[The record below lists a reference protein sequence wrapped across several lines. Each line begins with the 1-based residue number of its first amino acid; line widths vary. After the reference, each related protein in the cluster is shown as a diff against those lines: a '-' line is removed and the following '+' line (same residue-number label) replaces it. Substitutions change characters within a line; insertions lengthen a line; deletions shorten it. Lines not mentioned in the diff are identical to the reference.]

1 MPDFK
6 AILYTLEND
15 VAWVTMNRP
24 EQRNAMNAEM
34 RDELIGVLTDA
45 RTNAD
50 IRAVVLTG
58 TRQRASAPA
67 PICPARA
74 GKGRPGPGASR
85 EVMKS
90 SSQRLIR
97 ALWDLEK
104 PVVAA
109 VNGVAAGLGSHLAFA
124 SDFVIAAARRASSR
138 SSCAAASPSTPAGAF
153 LLPRLVGLQKA
164 KEMVFFGDDLSAEDA
179 QRFGLVSKVVPAD
192 QLEATAREWAER
204 LAKGPT
210 FAIGMSKRLLEPL
223 ARVVVRNR
231 ARRRSHGADAGDAVR
246 RHARRHDGLHGAAH
260 AAVQRTVKTCSC
272 SCSCSCW

>member
-6 AILYTLEND
+6 ALLYKIEND

-24 EQRNAMNAEM
+24 EQRNAVNAEM

-45 RTNAD
+45 RTNAA
-50 IRAVVLTG
+50 IRAVVLTA
-58 TRQRASAPA
+58 T
-67 PICPARA
+67 
-74 GKGRPGPGASR
+74 GKGFCTGADLSGPRGQGPTGPGAGR
-85 EVMKS
+85 ELMKS

-124 SDFVIAAARRASSR
+124 SDFVIASSAARFIEVFVRRGIAVD
-138 SSCAAASPSTPAGAF
+138 AGGAF

-164 KEMVFFGDDLSAEDA
+164 KELVFFGDDLSAEDA
-179 QRFGLVSKVVPAD
+179 QRCGLVSKVVPPAE
-192 QLEATAREWAER
+192 LEAAAREWAER

-210 FAIGMSKRLLEPL
+210 FAIGMSKRLL
-223 ARVVVRNR
+223 NR
-231 ARRRSHGADAGDAVR
+231 SLESSLETALEEEAMAQMLTTQSEDTREGMTAFMERRAPQFKG
-246 RHARRHDGLHGAAH
+246 
-260 AAVQRTVKTCSC
+260 K
-272 SCSCSCW
+272 

>member
-34 RDELIGVLTDA
+34 RDEIIGVLTDA
-45 RTNAD
+45 RTNAA
-50 IRAVVLTG
+50 IRAVVLTA
-58 TRQRASAPA
+58 T
-67 PICPARA
+67 
-74 GKGRPGPGASR
+74 GKGFCTGADLSGPRGQAPSGPGAGR
-85 EVMKS
+85 ELMKS

-97 ALWDLEK
+97 ALWELEK

-124 SDFVIAAARRASSR
+124 SDFVIASSAARFIEVFVRRGIAVD
-138 SSCAAASPSTPAGAF
+138 AAGAF

-164 KEMVFFGDDLSAEDA
+164 KQMVFFGDDMSAEEA
-179 QRFGLVSKVVPAD
+179 ERCGLVSKVVAPE
-192 QLEATAREWAER
+192 QLEAAARDWAER

-210 FAIGMSKRLLEPL
+210 FAIGMSKRLL
-223 ARVVVRNR
+223 NR
-231 ARRRSHGADAGDAVR
+231 SLESSLETALEEEAMAQMLVTQSEDTREGMTAFMERRAPGFKGR
-246 RHARRHDGLHGAAH
+246 
-260 AAVQRTVKTCSC
+260 
-272 SCSCSCW
+272 

>member
-6 AILYTLEND
+6 AILYKLEND

-24 EQRNAMNAEM
+24 EQRNAVNAEM

-45 RTNAD
+45 RTNAA
-50 IRAVVLTG
+50 IRAVVLTA
-58 TRQRASAPA
+58 T
-67 PICPARA
+67 
-74 GKGRPGPGASR
+74 GKGFCTGADLSGPRGQGPTGPGAGR
-85 EVMKS
+85 ELMKS

-124 SDFVIAAARRASSR
+124 SDFVIASSAARFIEVFVRRGIAVD
-138 SSCAAASPSTPAGAF
+138 AAGAF

-164 KEMVFFGDDLSAEDA
+164 KEMVFFGDDMSAEDA
-179 QRFGLVSKVVPAD
+179 QRWGLVSKVVPPE
-192 QLEATAREWAER
+192 QLEAAAREWAER

-210 FAIGMSKRLLEPL
+210 FAIGMSKRLL
-223 ARVVVRNR
+223 NR
-231 ARRRSHGADAGDAVR
+231 SLESSFETALEEEAMAQMLTTQSEDTREGMMAFMERRTPQFKGR
-246 RHARRHDGLHGAAH
+246 
-260 AAVQRTVKTCSC
+260 
-272 SCSCSCW
+272 